1 MSVSQINASGVS
13 PAKAPDVPAGNRRV
27 ATEAAQAPAAPAAP
41 VEMPVKAVQAT
52 ASIPKAEQVKTAV
65 EQINKFV
72 QTMSSDLKFT
82 VDEETGIQVVKVVD
96 TETKDVI
103 RQFPAEEILA
113 IAQALDKLQ
122 GLIIHQKA

>member
-13 PAKAPDVPAGNRRV
+13 PAKAPDVPVGNRRV
-27 ATEAAQAPAAPAAP
+27 ATEIAQAPAAP

-52 ASIPKAEQVKTAV
+52 VSIPKAEQVKTAV
-65 EQINKFV
+65 EHINKFV

-96 TETKDVI
+96 TKTKDVI
-103 RQFPAEEILA
+103 RQIPSEEILA

>member
-13 PAKAPDVPAGNRRV
+13 PAKAPDVPVGNRPV
-27 ATEAAQAPAAPAAP
+27 AAQAPAAP
-41 VEMPVKAVQAT
+41 VEMPGKAVQAT
-52 ASIPKAEQVKTAV
+52 ASIPGAEQVKAAV
-65 EQINKFV
+65 EHINKFV

-96 TETKDVI
+96 TKTKDVI
-103 RQFPAEEILA
+103 RQMPSEEILA
-113 IAQALDKLQ
+113 IAQVLDKLQ

>member
-1 MSVSQINASGVS
+1 MPVSQINASGVS
-13 PAKAPDVPAGNRRV
+13 PATAPDVPVGNRPV
-27 ATEAAQAPAAPAAP
+27 ATEAAQAPAAP

-52 ASIPKAEQVKTAV
+52 VSIPRAEQVKTAV
-65 EQINKFV
+65 EHINKFV

-96 TETKDVI
+96 TKTKDVI
-103 RQFPAEEILA
+103 RQIPSEETLA